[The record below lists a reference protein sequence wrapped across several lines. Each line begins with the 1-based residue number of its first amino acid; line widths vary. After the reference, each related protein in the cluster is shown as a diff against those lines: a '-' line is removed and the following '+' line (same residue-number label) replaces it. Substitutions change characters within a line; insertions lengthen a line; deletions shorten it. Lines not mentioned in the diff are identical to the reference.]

1 MTTIAVG
8 LTFFFVD
15 LLLNA
20 NKGNSKT
27 RTKTSVTKI
36 YFYSSY
42 NWVIRRIKFPQ
53 IDGKFLYLSKQKSS
67 MLTKAQKKNT
77 HS

>member
-1 MTTIAVG
+1 MKTKAGGINISY
-8 LTFFFVD
+8 VD

-27 RTKTSVTKI
+27 RIKTSVTEI

-42 NWVIRRIKFPQ
+42 NWVIRRIKFSQ

-67 MLTKAQKKNT
+67 MLTKAQKKKT
-77 HS
+77 YS